1 MRRIR
6 IMLLALLCVGLSSPL
21 FAVETV
27 KKTSTVDNFT
37 SNITAKAFDRY
48 VGEFYT
54 GLATDDTTDVKY
66 TISKA
71 GRSDTTFTGLAGTTA
86 TACQVLN
93 AQMAIAST
101 DGTAAAWVG
110 FKNKDDATSGAL
122 SATSATAISATTA
135 KTGANQI
142 KLTDGNN
149 ATKISKIA
157 GGYYNGTDIA
167 GGTNANT
174 PAGAYFFTKVQATND
189 ISALGG
195 IEAFR
200 FVTATTIYRI
210 GTGTFASPES
220 PNALAYNLT
229 IGQINGDG
237 APLRKGSNQTALAND
252 ANSFVANMYWNSE
265 LKTLFIAS
273 NVYTLAQPAAGANR
287 DFYVAISKVTFNSTN
302 DALMI
307 ISDVIPHDKNALSN
321 RDTTIFTSSK
331 NPNTSAVGTFS
342 PKLHKIRTMKTSTNL
357 HYLIVNGKV
366 VSTGATTTGNE
377 FWALRY
383 NPTAAATITGNDNTK
398 GQIIPNNSL
407 GFTLENH
414 FTLTDAAGVTT
425 KGLDGGNTGS
435 LQVGGQTAPW
445 QPAYTAND
453 MEVVGDTVYVS
464 MSGSVRDANNDP
476 GVWAST
482 AMFDKDGVIIG
493 WTAWERVMPALGGIT
508 TYEDKAHF
516 FSVDA
521 KNNKLWAVI
530 PGAADD
536 AKKVV
541 RMKWADGVATAFT
554 DNSLVD
560 SLYKK
565 FRALTY
571 KNCICVLDIPK
582 STPGIYGTST
592 SAASLALFG
601 GYEKVYFART
611 QYLSGGIII
620 PTAIN
625 GFADGANF
633 LETPLPSGA
642 ATVRC
647 LGYSRR
653 VANENS
659 SYFFAG
665 TDKGLWAY
673 CHPTTFAGF
682 NGSTGLTTLAAAP
695 FTDDPNSFAWKQLFA
710 SDIKGAVTAIDA
722 DGTYVYVVEQDLT
735 TVGGFTS
742 KLWRLPLGIV
752 ATSMTPVLIAQSGLD
767 EIPANT
773 IFTGFKFITDA
784 QGVRDIDASGKSAH
798 RGIISTNLGLIQS
811 SEALANLT
819 TAGNNAPNTWIAVS
833 SSRAYRSL
841 YSPKRVPA
849 TPASN
854 DGACHKVFANA
865 FYDAENNWYQNSSY
879 HQFGSNVTMNDTGE
893 NTRNASG
900 YINYTNRDMATG
912 TSRKNYVDR
921 SMNFWTDGGR
931 RFYTRFNASEWVA
944 DKTKPNMLESLP
956 FDAQQWNMST
966 PYKTSDVET
975 ENIYWIEN
983 ISGLGIILAGTGNG
997 VIALE

>member
-27 KKTSTVDNFT
+27 EKTTGNNFT
-37 SNITAKAFDRY
+37 ANIVAKAFDRY
-48 VGEFYT
+48 TGDFYI
-54 GLATDDTTDVKY
+54 GLGAAEAAY

-71 GRSDTTFTGLAGTTA
+71 GRSALTFTGIADGADVPVARANGYFGLASTNGTNANYVGFNTLA
-86 TACQVLN
+86 TTGNTGLS
-93 AQMAIAST
+93 AIATTGGAKFDAALGTAAAQINLT
-101 DGTAAAWVG
+101 DGTAA
-110 FKNKDDATSGAL
+110 
-122 SATSATAISATTA
+122 TT
-135 KTGANQI
+135 
-142 KLTDGNN
+142 
-149 ATKISKIA
+149 ISKIT
-157 GGYYNGTDIA
+157 GGYYDGSA
-167 GGTNANT
+167 GDLGGS
-174 PAGAYFFTKVQATND
+174 AGAYFFVRARKAAFDGIDFTAT
-189 ISALGG
+189 SG
-195 IEAFR
+195 IKAFR
-200 FVTATTIYRI
+200 VNTATPAFVGVGVTTANEHAVKYDAAI
-210 GTGTFASPES
+210 GA
-220 PNALAYNLT
+220 A
-229 IGQINGDG
+229 GDG
-237 APLRKGSNQTALAND
+237 SPARHTSVIALAND
-252 ANSFVANMYWNSE
+252 TDSHINDMYWDQKLN
-265 LKTLFIAS
+265 TLFLCSTIKGGDGAS
-273 NVYTLAQPAAGANR
+273 KLM
-287 DFYVAISKVTFNSTN
+287 AISKVKFKNL
-302 DALMI
+302 AEEKLV
-307 ISDVIPHDKNALSN
+307 ISDIVGSGINPLAD
-321 RDTTIFTSSK
+321 DTSTIFIK
-331 NPNTSAVGTFS
+331 NTTATDTISI
-342 PKLHKIRTMKTSTNL
+342 LKIRTMQTSTGKW
-357 HYLIVNGKV
+357 YLIVNGDI
-366 VSTGATTTGNE
+366 GAENTVGNK
-377 FWALRY
+377 FYALRY
-383 NPTAAATITGNDNTK
+383 DKDA
-398 GQIIPNNSL
+398 SL
-407 GFTLENH
+407 GADPLDTAPYLGKIVQNNTAGSALAADFTL
-414 FTLTDAAGVTT
+414 DAANNA
-425 KGLDGGNTGS
+425 LDGGNTGS
-435 LQVGGQTAPW
+435 LQVGGQVAPW
-445 QPAYTAND
+445 QPAYTASD

-493 WTAWERVMPALGGIT
+493 WTAWERVMPSQGAT
-508 TYEDKAHF
+508 FYDRTNF
-516 FSVDA
+516 FAIDA
-521 KNNKLWAVI
+521 VNNKIWAA
-530 PGAADD
+530 PYSAEDEY
-536 AKKVV
+536 KKVV
-541 RMKWADGVATAFT
+541 RMGWVDGVATAFT
-554 DNSLVD
+554 ANSLPA
-560 SLYKK
+560 SLYNK
-565 FRALTY
+565 FSALTY
-571 KNCICVLDIPK
+571 KNCVCTLDLPAL
-582 STPGIYGTST
+582 TPGLAKATHD
-592 SAASLALFG
+592 AAQLASIALFG
-601 GYEKVYFART
+601 GYEKVCFART
-611 QYLSGGIII
+611 STWGKTSATEHAQV
-620 PTAIN
+620 PTAIA
-625 GFADGANF
+625 GFAAGANF
-633 LETPLPSGA
+633 IETSLPSGA

-653 VANENS
+653 VDNSAS

-695 FTDDPNSFAWKQLFA
+695 FTDGANSFAWKQLFA

-742 KLWRLPLGIV
+742 KLWRLPLGAV
-752 ATSMTPVLIAQSGLD
+752 ATSMTPVLIAQSGSD

-784 QGVRDIDASGKSAH
+784 QGVRATGAH

-811 SEALANLT
+811 SEALKNLT

-849 TPASN
+849 TPATN

-865 FYDAENNWYQNSSY
+865 FIDAENNWYQNSSY

-900 YINYTNRDMATG
+900 YINYTNRDMANG
-912 TSRKNYVDR
+912 TRKNYVDR

-975 ENIYWIEN
+975 ENIHWIEN